1 MAKLPKD
8 VVSVV
13 RDNYDDYWVT
23 IESNNDLTLITNE
36 WGESC
41 YDAENNASSLCYKDW
56 KQVTGITLRKGS
68 KPIRVRISAE
78 IVK

>member
-13 RDNYDDYWVT
+13 KDDYDNYWVT
-23 IESNNDLTLITNE
+23 IGPNNDLTLITDE
-36 WGESC
+36 WGQSY
-41 YDAENNASSLCYKDW
+41 YDAKNAGSLCYKDW